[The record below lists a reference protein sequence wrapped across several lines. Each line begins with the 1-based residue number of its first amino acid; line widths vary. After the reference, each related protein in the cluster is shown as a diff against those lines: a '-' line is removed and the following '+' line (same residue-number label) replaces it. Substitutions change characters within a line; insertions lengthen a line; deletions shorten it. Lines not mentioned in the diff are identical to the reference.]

1 VKDHAYF
8 REWSAAFVLGALD
21 SDDRAAFE
29 LHLSDCE
36 KCQQDVARFA
46 PLPGLLNR
54 SQVDEIAAP
63 PRVVELA
70 TGAIADEWHNLRRS
84 RRRWQWVA
92 GVAAAFVVMAVVVP
106 ALFQGGT
113 DEGTSIAL
121 TPGSSATGSVLVVER
136 TWGTA
141 VEIDVANLPDSDTYV
156 AWAVSVDGR
165 WDQMAT
171 WGPTPASRAKVSGA
185 SSIATH
191 DLDRVVITTA
201 DKADTVGIA
210 PMTVAGTG

>member
-1 VKDHAYF
+1 MKDHTHF

-29 LHLSDCE
+29 LHLTDCE

-46 PLPGLLNR
+46 PLPALLNR
-54 SQVDEIAAP
+54 SQADDGAAS
-63 PRVVELA
+63 PRAVELA
-70 TGAIADEWHNLRRS
+70 TGAIADEWHALRRS
-84 RRRWQWVA
+84 RQRWQWVA
-92 GVAAAFVVMAVVVP
+92 GVAAVFAVVALVVP
-106 ALFQGGT
+106 ALFRGST
-113 DEGTSIAL
+113 DEGTSVAL
-121 TPGSSATGSVLVVER
+121 APGSSATGSILVVER

-171 WGPTPASRAKVSGA
+171 WGPTPAARAKVSGA
-185 SSIATH
+185 SSIATR

-210 PMTVAGTG
+210 PMTVAEAD